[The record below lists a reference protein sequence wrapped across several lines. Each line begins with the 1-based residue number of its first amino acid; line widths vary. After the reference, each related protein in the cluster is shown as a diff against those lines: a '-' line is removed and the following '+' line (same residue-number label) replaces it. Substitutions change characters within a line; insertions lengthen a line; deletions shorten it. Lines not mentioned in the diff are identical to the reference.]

1 MNCDSLDC
9 HAAVHRE
16 NHMKKLMTILLAL
29 SFLGTTIAVS
39 FAQDTK
45 MGDDSQ
51 KKGKKAPPKKGKSPP
66 KKENKNLKKK
76 SSQK

>member
-16 NHMKKLMTILLAL
+16 NRMKKLMTILLAL
-29 SFLGTTIAVS
+29 SFLGTTIAVG

-45 MGDDSQ
+45 LGEGTQ
-51 KKGKKAPPKKGKSPP
+51 KKKKNPPKK
-66 KKENKNLKKK
+66 NKNLKKK
-76 SSQK
+76 TAQK